1 MKTIILNLTF
11 FFCFVSF
18 QSSSQ
23 STFKYEIKGEIKGLK
38 NDTLYLSI
46 KSVNTANPEKILI
59 AASND
64 KFSYKGQADKPVM
77 VWAQTTAKRGDN
89 GNFTFFIEEG
99 KIKIDGSNDDLTH
112 TRVIG
117 TPNNNDYSY
126 VNSRMNNY
134 YDKIKSHQKKLKQV
148 GDSSAA
154 AYKTEFKQIGIL
166 YDSIILFQ
174 NEFVADKPNSLASG
188 MLLLLI
194 ADKMPVQKLEKYY
207 LSLGEHVK
215 ELSILSKMP
224 VKIEGKKRSVIGSP
238 APDFTMKDVN
248 GKNITLSDYRGKYVL
263 LDFWASW
270 CVPCRKDNPYVK
282 AAYEK
287 FKDKDFVIIGVSL
300 DENGVNW
307 KKAIEKDQLPWIHIS
322 DFKKENE
329 VAMLY
334 GVQPIPDN
342 FLISPEGKIIERG
355 LHGNEVE
362 KILAGYLK

>member
-1 MKTIILNLTF
+1 MKTIILNLTLL
-11 FFCFVSF
+11 FCFVSF

-23 STFKYEIKGEIKGLK
+23 STYKYEIKGEIKGLK
-38 NDTLYLSI
+38 NDTLYLNIMSA
-46 KSVNTANPEKILI
+46 NTAKLEKTLI

-112 TRVIG
+112 VQVIG

-126 VNSRMNNY
+126 VNSRMNSY
-134 YDKIKSHQKKLKQV
+134 YDKIKIHQKKLKEV
-148 GDSSAA
+148 GDSSTA
-154 AYKTEFKQIGIL
+154 AYKAEFKQIAFL
-166 YDSIILFQ
+166 YDSIYIFQ
-174 NEFVADKPNSLASG
+174 NEYVANHPNSLASG
-188 MLLLLI
+188 MLLMLI
-194 ADKMPVQKLEKYY
+194 ADKMPVQKLEEYY
-207 LSLGEHVK
+207 LNLGENVK
-215 ELSILSKMP
+215 KLSILSKMP

-238 APDFTMKDVN
+238 APDFIMKDVN
-248 GKNITLSDYRGKYVL
+248 GKNITLSDYRGRYVL

-270 CVPCRKDNPYVK
+270 CVPCRQDNPNVK

-287 FKDKDFVIIGVSL
+287 FKDKNFTIIGVSV
-300 DENGVNW
+300 DENGESW

-322 DFKKENE
+322 DLQKPNP
-329 VAMLY
+329 VAILY

-362 KILAGYLK
+362 KVLAGYLK

>member
-1 MKTIILNLTF
+1 MKIIILNLTF
-11 FFCFVSF
+11 FFCFISF

-23 STFKYEIKGEIKGLK
+23 STFIYEVKGEIKGLK

-46 KSVNTANPEKILI
+46 MSANSSQPERILI

-64 KFSYKGQADKPVM
+64 KFSYKGQADQAAM

-89 GNFTFFIEEG
+89 GNFTFFVEAG

-112 TRVIG
+112 TKVIG

-126 VNSRMNNY
+126 VNGRMNSY
-134 YDKIKSHQKKLKQV
+134 YDKIKIHQKKLKEV
-148 GDSSAA
+148 GDSSTAG
-154 AYKTEFKQIGIL
+154 YKNQFKEISDL
-166 YDSIILFQ
+166 YDSIYLFQ
-174 NEFVADKPNSLASG
+174 NKYVADKPNSLASG

-194 ADKMPVQKLEKYY
+194 ADKIPIQKLEDFY
-207 LSLGEHVK
+207 LKLGDNVK
-215 ELSILSKMP
+215 ALSILAKMP
-224 VKIEGKKRSVIGSP
+224 SRIEAKKRSVIGSP
-238 APDFTMKDVN
+238 APEFTMKDVN
-248 GKNITLSDYRGKYVL
+248 GKNITLSDYRGRYVL

-282 AAYEK
+282 AAYER
-287 FKDKDFVIIGVSL
+287 FKDKNFTIIGVSI
-300 DENGVNW
+300 DENGESW

-322 DFKKENE
+322 DLQKANP
-329 VAMLY
+329 VAILY

>member
-1 MKTIILNLTF
+1 MKRIGFYLLIASWTVTGY
-11 FFCFVSF
+11 
-18 QSSSQ
+18 SQ
-23 STFKYEIKGEIKGLK
+23 QPFKYELKGEIKGLK

-46 KSVNTANPEKILI
+46 MSANSSGPERILI

-64 KFSYKGQADKPVM
+64 KFSYKGQADKPAI
-77 VWAQTTAKRGDN
+77 VWVQTTAKRGDN

-99 KIKIDGSNDDLTH
+99 KIKIDGRNDDLTH
-112 TRVIG
+112 TKVIG
-117 TPNNNDYSY
+117 TTNNNDYSY
-126 VNSRMNNY
+126 VNGRMNSY
-134 YDKIKSHQKKLKQV
+134 YDKIKIHQKKAREI
-148 GDSSAA
+148 GDSSTE
-154 AYKTEFKQIGIL
+154 AYKEEFKQIGLL
-166 YDSIILFQ
+166 YDSLYLFQ
-174 NEFVADKPNSLASG
+174 NKYVADKPNSLASG
-188 MLLLLI
+188 MLLMLI
-194 ADKMPVQKLEKYY
+194 ADKIPVQKLEEYY

-224 VKIEGKKRSVIGSP
+224 VRIESKKRSVIGSP

-248 GKNITLSDYRGKYVL
+248 GKNITLSDYKGKYVL

-287 FKDKDFVIIGVSL
+287 FKDKNFTIIGVSV
-300 DENGVNW
+300 DENGESW

-322 DFKKENE
+322 DLQKPNP
-329 VAMLY
+329 VAILY

-362 KILAGYLK
+362 KVLAGYLK